1 MSDYIDMNDMMVT
14 SSYWDSV
21 LGELTNY
28 NNLHQENFYTKGYRV
43 VYLVRLWCR
52 RTDTYVYKV
61 GSSENFAQ
69 RIRELNRAYDSC
81 GRIIVVAAGIVSS
94 LYDETQMHRAL
105 ESYRSSD
112 LVRPFHQDR
121 EVYDL
126 NYDVYEIFTT
136 MLEEHLEESQ
146 RFISEDYS
154 FDCNG
159 TETMYVE
166 DDDTDLDL
174 TYGMVELDCD
184 DMEEDYWYYRRS
196 I

>member
-1 MSDYIDMNDMMVT
+1 MSDYINFNDMVV
-14 SSYWDSV
+14 SSSFWKSV
-21 LGELTNY
+21 LSEVTNY
-28 NNLHQENFYTKGYRV
+28 NNLHQGNFHTKGYRV

-69 RIRELNRAYDSC
+69 RIQQLNRAYDSC
-81 GRIIVVAAGIVSS
+81 GRIIVVAAGIVSALLDES
-94 LYDETQMHRAL
+94 LMHKALDEH
-105 ESYRSSD
+105 RSSD
-112 LVRPFHQDR
+112 LLRPFHQDR

-126 NYDVYEIFTT
+126 DYDVYEIFTNK
-136 MLEEHLEESQ
+136 LEEHLEESL
-146 RFISEDYS
+146 RFVSEDYRIDS
-154 FDCNG
+154 NN

-174 TYGMVELDCD
+174 TYGMVDLDCD
-184 DMEEDYWYYRRS
+184 DMEENYWYYRRS

>member
-1 MSDYIDMNDMMVT
+1 MSDYINFDDLVIP
-14 SSYWDSV
+14 SSFWKSV
-21 LGELTNY
+21 LGEVTNY
-28 NNLHQENFYTKGYRV
+28 NNLHQADFFTRGYRV
-43 VYLVRLWCR
+43 LYLVRLWCR

-69 RIRELNRAYDSC
+69 RIRELNHTYDSC
-81 GRIIVVAAGIVSS
+81 GRIIVVAACIVSA
-94 LYDETQMHRAL
+94 LLDEAIMHKAL
-105 ESYRSSD
+105 EENRSSD
-112 LVRPFHQDR
+112 LLRPFHQDR

-126 NYDVYEIFTT
+126 NSKVYDIFTNK
-136 MLEEHLEESQ
+136 LYEHLEESL
-146 RFISEDYS
+146 RFVSEDYRIDS
-154 FDCNG
+154 NN
-159 TETMYVE
+159 TETIYVE